1 MQLTERVYLV
11 GSGKSGADISN
22 PYDSH
27 VYLIDGASS
36 LALIDAGVG
45 IQPELILENI
55 HKEGFD
61 PENISHIVVTHGH
74 ADHAGGASALQTATG
89 ADVLAPGPAA
99 TWLLEANEAAIS
111 LPEARTGGT
120 YPGDYRLAACATARA
135 ISDGDEIKIGDVDLQ
150 TIATPGHAAIHV
162 SFLLH
167 GDDRVGLFGGDIVFH
182 GGKILLLATPDC
194 SIQQLMS
201 SMQHLANTTFEALFP
216 GHGVIS
222 LNRGTEHVA
231 KAHRMLRT
239 QQIPPN
245 YTS

>member
-1 MQLTERVYLV
+1 MRLTERVYLV

-74 ADHAGGASALQTATG
+74 ADQAGGASALQTATG

-150 TIATPGHAAIHV
+150 TIATPGHAATHV

-167 GDDRVGLFGGDIVFH
+167 GDDRAVCLEAILFSMVGKSCCWPHQTAQFSNLCHRCSTLPTPRSKPCFRVMVLFRS
-182 GGKILLLATPDC
+182 T
-194 SIQQLMS
+194 
-201 SMQHLANTTFEALFP
+201 
-216 GHGVIS
+216 
-222 LNRGTEHVA
+222 VA
-231 KAHRMLRT
+231 QST
-239 QQIPPN
+239 
-245 YTS
+245 

>member
-1 MQLTERVYLV
+1 MNLV
-11 GSGKSGADISN
+11 T
-22 PYDSH
+22 H
-27 VYLIDGASS
+27 VVGTLATNAFVLVPEGASECIV
-36 LALIDAGVG
+36 IDPGSEGAKMADSIRQAGLTVRY
-45 IQPELILENI
+45 IL
-55 HKEGFD
+55 
-61 PENISHIVVTHGH
+61 STHGH
-74 ADHAGGASALQTATG
+74 ADHAGGGSALQTATG
-89 ADVLAPGPAA
+89 ADILAPGSAA

-120 YPGDYRLAACATARA
+120 YPSDYHLAACATARA
-135 ISDGDEIKIGDVDLQ
+135 ISDGDEIKIGDVHLQ
-150 TIATPGHAAIHV
+150 TIATPGHAATHV

-194 SIQQLMS
+194 SIQQLMT
-201 SMQHLANTTFEALFP
+201 SMQHLANATFEALFP

-231 KAHRMLRT
+231 KAHRMLSA

-245 YTS
+245 YIS